1 MFDKVIYVHND
12 RKNSLSSDLSGYNS
26 HLDFINLFYIF
37 TKLYLRKKY
46 KKNEELLLKRYLG
59 NLYNRI
65 ISLMFLRKKQELIK
79 ISKIIKKNY

>member
-37 TKLYLRKKY
+37 TKLYLRK
-46 KKNEELLLKRYLG
+46 
-59 NLYNRI
+59 I
-65 ISLMFLRKKQELIK
+65 
-79 ISKIIKKNY
+79 